1 MNIKKLL
8 RHILNFMIGIEYSV
22 IILLICLT
30 LVPRIFGIEPRIVQ
44 SGSMVPA
51 YNVNDIVYI
60 NHHYTFNQMKI
71 GDVVAFTVHDQTMVM
86 HRVTDIN
93 EENFIT
99 KGDAN
104 QKKDAPISKN
114 NLIGE
119 VIWDVPFIGY
129 FINCFKNIG
138 FLLITCLII
147 LIQNIAKNLL
157 KEELDSEK

>member
-71 GDVVAFTVHDQTMVM
+71 GDVVAFTVPDQTMVM

-104 QKKDAPISKN
+104 QRKMHQSVK
-114 NLIGE
+114 
-119 VIWDVPFIGY
+119 
-129 FINCFKNIG
+129 
-138 FLLITCLII
+138 IT
-147 LIQNIAKNLL
+147 
-157 KEELDSEK
+157 